1 MFLNRGIQMAAELSC
16 WKCGASLED
25 IPLPLSRYSRCKACN
40 ADLHVCRMCE
50 FYDRTV
56 SKMCR
61 EPIAEEVKD
70 KQRAN
75 FCGYL
80 QPDPDAYKTQDTA
93 GAEGNKAE
101 LEDLFGMESGSTAGS
116 TSDPDAARKQLDDL
130 FGLGDKKK

>member
-1 MFLNRGIQMAAELSC
+1 MAVELKC
-16 WKCGASLED
+16 WKCGASLQE
-25 IPLPLSRYSRCKACN
+25 IPLPFSRYAKCKSCQ

-80 QPDPDAYKTQDTA
+80 QPSPRAHTFSDQSAADTSKSELESLFGMDKGSTSGSPTDPDQARQQ
-93 GAEGNKAE
+93 
-101 LEDLFGMESGSTAGS
+101 LEDLFG
-116 TSDPDAARKQLDDL
+116 
-130 FGLGDKKK
+130 LGNKKD

>member
-1 MFLNRGIQMAAELSC
+1 MVADLNC
-16 WKCGASLED
+16 WKCGACLKD
-25 IPLPLSRYSRCKACN
+25 IPLPFSRYSKCKSCN

-61 EPIAEEVKD
+61 EPVAEEVKD

-80 QPDPDAYKTQDTA
+80 QPSPRAYFVQDRSAADASKS
-93 GAEGNKAE
+93 E
-101 LEDLFGMESGSTAGS
+101 LENLFGMDAGS
-116 TSDPDAARKQLDDL
+116 SGGTTSDPDEAKQKLDDL
-130 FGLGDKKK
+130 FGLGDKKD

>member
-1 MFLNRGIQMAAELSC
+1 MAVELKC
-16 WKCGASLED
+16 WKCGASLQD
-25 IPLPLSRYSRCKACN
+25 IPLPFSRYAKCKSCQ

-80 QPDPDAYKTQDTA
+80 QPTPRAYTPGDKSVA
-93 GAEGNKAE
+93 AASKSE
-101 LEDLFGMESGSTAGS
+101 LESLFGMDGGS
-116 TSDPDAARKQLDDL
+116 TSGTPSDPDKARQQLDDL
-130 FGLGDKKK
+130 FGLGNKKD

>member
-1 MFLNRGIQMAAELSC
+1 MATELNC
-16 WKCGASLED
+16 WKCGASLKD
-25 IPLPLSRYSRCKACN
+25 IPLPFSRYSKCKSCK

-70 KQRAN
+70 KQHAN

-80 QPDPDAYKTQDTA
+80 QPSPRAYFARDPSAAAA
-93 GAEGNKAE
+93 GKSE
-101 LEDLFGMESGSTAGS
+101 LEALFGMAEGSASAT
-116 TSDPDAARKQLDDL
+116 TTDPDKARQQLDDL
-130 FGLGDKKK
+130 FGLGNKKE

>member
-1 MFLNRGIQMAAELSC
+1 MATELNC
-16 WKCGASLED
+16 WKCGASLKE
-25 IPLPLSRYSRCKACN
+25 IPLPFSRYSKCKSCQ

-80 QPDPDAYKTQDTA
+80 QPSPRAYFAQDRS
-93 GAEGNKAE
+93 GADNSKSE
-101 LEDLFGMESGSTAGS
+101 LESLFGMETGSASGTA
-116 TSDPDAARKQLDDL
+116 SDPDSARQQLEDL